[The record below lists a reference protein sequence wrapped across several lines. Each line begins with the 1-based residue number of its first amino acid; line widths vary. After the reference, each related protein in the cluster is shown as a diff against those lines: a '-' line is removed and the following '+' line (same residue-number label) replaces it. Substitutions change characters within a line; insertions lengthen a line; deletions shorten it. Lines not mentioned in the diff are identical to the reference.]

1 MAEDDKDKDKPAE
14 KPPKVDDARKH
25 VLGGSAGRSPGN
37 KEASRRKPPYGGS
50 GRKPKK
56 ERG

>member
-1 MAEDDKDKDKPAE
+1 MADDKDKDKPEE
-14 KPPKVDDARKH
+14 KPKVDDARKH
-25 VLGGSAGRSPGN
+25 VLGGGAGRSPGN